1 MGELLS
7 AASLILAVVG
17 MLYSLWYPE
26 IQKALD
32 EQIPKFKE
40 DRVKIYKAI
49 SGVLWTR
56 SLPLAILALIV
67 SLIFTPDTLKVSYK
81 IYNQI
86 ATSNVDTFFREYD
99 SVGITFC
106 MVEIITLGIGLHVLV
121 LSFKLIKLRYFQK

>member
-1 MGELLS
+1 MGDLLS

-40 DRVKIYKAI
+40 DRIKINKAI
-49 SGVLWTR
+49 GGVLWTR

-67 SLIFTPDTLKVSYK
+67 SLIFTPDTLKVSYE

-86 ATSNVDTFFREYD
+86 STSDIATFFRNYD
-99 SVGITFC
+99 SVGIAFC
-106 MVEIITLGIGLHVLV
+106 VVEILTIGIGLHVLV
-121 LSFKLIKLRYFQK
+121 MSIKLIKLRYFHK